1 MADYKDMITGTLK
14 NIMGKVKEVADSNT
28 VRDIYEQGAGKAK
41 SYGQIAK
48 LALEI
53 NGDREELKRVFA
65 EIGQLYYEQAK
76 DAPEGF
82 FRALFAQAEQIKAN
96 ISAKEE
102 EISYLKSEVSPAA
115 ADIDVE
121 IAEFEEVVS
130 DTAADGA
137 GEAPTDENI

>member
-1 MADYKDMITGTLK
+1 MSDYKDMITGTLK

-41 SYGQIAK
+41 AYGHIAK
-48 LALEI
+48 LSLEI

-82 FRALFAQAEQIKAN
+82 FKALFAQAEQIKAN

-121 IAEFEEVVS
+121 IAEYEEVVD
-130 DTAADGA
+130 DTTSDGA
-137 GEAPTDENI
+137 GLDPADENI

>member
-102 EISYLKSEVSPAA
+102 EISYLKSEVAPAA

-137 GEAPTDENI
+137 GEAPTDENN

>member
-14 NIMGKVKEVADSNT
+14 NIVGKVREVADSNT

-41 SYGQIAK
+41 TYGQIAK
-48 LALEI
+48 LSLEI

-102 EISYLKSEVSPAA
+102 EISYLKNEVAPAA

-121 IAEFEEVVS
+121 IAEFEDVVE

-137 GEAPTDENI
+137 GEAPTDENT

>member
-14 NIMGKVKEVADSNT
+14 NIVGKVREVADSNT

-41 SYGQIAK
+41 TYGQIAK
-48 LALEI
+48 LSLEI

-102 EISYLKSEVSPAA
+102 EISYLKNEVAPAA

-121 IAEFEEVVS
+121 IAEFEDVVE

-137 GEAPTDENI
+137 GEAPTDEST

>member
-14 NIMGKVKEVADSNT
+14 NIVGKVREVADSNT

-41 SYGQIAK
+41 TYGQIAK
-48 LALEI
+48 LSLEI

-102 EISYLKSEVSPAA
+102 EISYLKNEVAPAA

-121 IAEFEEVVS
+121 IAEFEDVVE

>member
-41 SYGQIAK
+41 AYGQIAK
-48 LALEI
+48 LSLEI

-65 EIGQLYYEQAK
+65 EVGQLYYEQAK

-102 EISYLKSEVSPAA
+102 EISYLKSEVSPAV

-130 DTAADGA
+130 DTAANGA
-137 GEAPTDENI
+137 GESPTDENI

>member
-102 EISYLKSEVSPAA
+102 EISYLKSEVSPTA

>member
-14 NIMGKVKEVADSNT
+14 NIVGKVREVADSNT

-41 SYGQIAK
+41 TYGQIAK
-48 LALEI
+48 LSLEI

-65 EIGQLYYEQAK
+65 EVGQLYYEQAK

-102 EISYLKSEVSPAA
+102 EISYLKNEVAPAA

-121 IAEFEEVVS
+121 IAEFEDVVE

-137 GEAPTDENI
+137 GEAPTDENT

>member
-137 GEAPTDENI
+137 GEAPTDENT

>member
-102 EISYLKSEVSPAA
+102 EISYLKSEVSPTA

-137 GEAPTDENI
+137 GEAPTDENT

>member
-102 EISYLKSEVSPAA
+102 EISYLKSEVAHAA

>member
-14 NIMGKVKEVADSNT
+14 NIVGKVREVADSNT

-41 SYGQIAK
+41 TYGQIAK
-48 LALEI
+48 LSLEI

-121 IAEFEEVVS
+121 IAEFEDVVE

>member
-14 NIMGKVKEVADSNT
+14 NIVGKVREVADSNT

-102 EISYLKSEVSPAA
+102 EISYLKNEVAPAA

-137 GEAPTDENI
+137 GEAPTDENT

>member
-14 NIMGKVKEVADSNT
+14 NIVGKVREVADSNT

-41 SYGQIAK
+41 TYGQIAK
-48 LALEI
+48 LSLEI

-102 EISYLKSEVSPAA
+102 EISYLKNEVAPAA

-121 IAEFEEVVS
+121 IAEFEDVVE

-137 GEAPTDENI
+137 GEAPTDENA

>member
-102 EISYLKSEVSPAA
+102 EISYLKSEVAPAA

-137 GEAPTDENI
+137 GADPADENI

>member
-41 SYGQIAK
+41 AYGQIAK
-48 LALEI
+48 LSLEI

-65 EIGQLYYEQAK
+65 EVGQLYYEQAK

-96 ISAKEE
+96 IAAKEE
-102 EISYLKSEVSPAA
+102 IH
-115 ADIDVE
+115 
-121 IAEFEEVVS
+121 
-130 DTAADGA
+130 
-137 GEAPTDENI
+137 

>member
-14 NIMGKVKEVADSNT
+14 NIVGKVREVADSNT

-41 SYGQIAK
+41 TYGQIAK
-48 LALEI
+48 LSLEI

-102 EISYLKSEVSPAA
+102 EISYLKNEVAPAA

-137 GEAPTDENI
+137 GADPADENI

>member
-14 NIMGKVKEVADSNT
+14 NIMGKVKEVADSNN

-41 SYGQIAK
+41 AYGQIAK
-48 LALEI
+48 LSLEI

-65 EIGQLYYEQAK
+65 EVGQLYYEQAK

-96 ISAKEE
+96 IAAKEE
-102 EISYLKSEVSPAA
+102 EISYLKSEVAPAA

-137 GEAPTDENI
+137 GVDPADENI